1 MKAASALRSSGSMP
15 RMRSNVALSRQVYEL
30 LRERILVF
38 ELKPFEPI
46 SENAL
51 ALELGVSRS
60 PVREALARLSEL
72 GFVDIFPQ
80 SGTVIAPLR
89 LADLK
94 TSQFLREA
102 LEMAFL
108 RRAMELGRHDDLTR
122 RLRTDLAVQRTF
134 VEGHDAVRFYAA
146 DEEFHH
152 AIAMHAGMATMLPEM
167 ARAKAHMDRFRHLML
182 TGLESLPTVLAQ
194 HEAIVEAIEAGD
206 QDAAGRALQ
215 THLRRILQFVD
226 KAQAKRP
233 EFFELEGAFPGRPA
247 AAQPWAERENQGRET
262 GS

>member
-1 MKAASALRSSGSMP
+1 MKTGNAARASAPSGRLRP
-15 RMRSNVALSRQVYEL
+15 NIALSRQVYGL
-30 LRERILVF
+30 LRERILTF
-38 ELKPFEPI
+38 DLKPLQPI

-80 SGTVIAPLR
+80 SGTVISPLR
-89 LADLK
+89 LADLE

-102 LEMAFL
+102 LEMALL
-108 RRAMELGRHDDLTR
+108 RRAMERGGHGDLAR

-134 VEGHDAVRFYAA
+134 VEARDAIRFYAA
-146 DEEFHH
+146 DEEFHQ
-152 AIAMHAGMATMLPEM
+152 AIATHAGMATVLPEM

-182 TGLESLPTVLAQ
+182 TGLESLPIVLAQ
-194 HEAIVEAIEAGD
+194 HESIVEAIEASD
-206 QDAAGRALQ
+206 LEAAGRALQ

-226 KAQAKRP
+226 KARSKRP
-233 EFFELEGAFPGRPA
+233 EFFERDGAFLAPD
-247 AAQPWAERENQGRET
+247 
-262 GS
+262 